1 VAGRALLPATQLLV
15 FRFGPGAD
23 FEGRLVG
30 ALERIESGGS
40 LRVLDAL
47 FVASDAETG
56 EVSAVDLKGDAGGLV
71 APLVEFRLDPAAR
84 RRSTE
89 RALESREGGDDAQVV
104 RQLAEG
110 LEPGAAIAALLVE
123 HRWARALDDAVSR
136 TGGSPLASDFVEAA
150 TLADLSQAL
159 LAAVQ
164 SAAQVDD

>member
-1 VAGRALLPATQLLV
+1 VTGPEPLPATQLLV

-56 EVSAVDLKGDAGGLV
+56 EVTAVDLKGDTGGLV
-71 APLVEFRLDPAAR
+71 APLLEFRLDPAAR
-84 RRSTE
+84 RRATE
-89 RALESREGGDDAQVV
+89 RALDSRASGDDAQVAG
-104 RQLAEG
+104 QLAKG
-110 LEPGAAIAALLVE
+110 LEPGGAIAALLVE

-136 TGGSPLASDFVEAA
+136 TGGSPLASDFVEATA
-150 TLADLSQAL
+150 LADLVPAL
-159 LAAVQ
+159 LAAVEP
-164 SAAQVDD
+164 